1 MYIIKR
7 NQTRQI
13 VDFSKISNRIKKL
26 TIKEPFL
33 NEVDPNLIAQQVI
46 SGLYTGATTV
56 ELDNLAAETAV
67 YMSTVHPEY
76 EILASRLAT
85 SNLHKITNPNYEETC
100 DVLYNHINPK
110 TGEHAPLL
118 SKECY
123 DIIKNNINVIQA
135 ALNYEQDYTYD
146 YFAIKTLQN
155 SYLIKING
163 KNIERIQH
171 MLMRVAIG
179 VHKNDIESALK
190 SYHLLSQK
198 YYTLATPTL
207 FNAGTVN
214 GQLSSCFV
222 AGTEVCTLSGVK
234 NIEDV
239 KIGDEVITHTGAQ
252 KKVLQLHKNLLGER
266 KLYNLKCDKT
276 PNITVTGNH
285 RVYAIKRKQSP
296 EWVPVDELTSQ
307 HYVAIPKKKEQL
319 TDPSIL
325 TFDIADYV
333 KNIQRNDHVVY
344 EYEVLENTI
353 SIKSAITNDN
363 VYGHCT
369 TRKQHKTINR
379 FWTITPEIATAIGMW
394 YGDGCIRSKN
404 DTKNNV
410 PHIYGINIVAHE
422 NNKKLIDFW
431 VNEIEKFTGLKSNI
445 FHKGNNLIY
454 AEISSPI
461 VGEIFNV
468 LFGKGFAGK
477 KLHESMFKWSS
488 DIVRPFMI
496 GLIST
501 DGCVSKG
508 CQISL
513 AMANILLVKQIYH
526 LCSQIGENLSFYE
539 GVKLKRGATELIG
552 TLLIPKGWIQLNE
565 LYKHYDDDRLSYI
578 RNRESKNCTYYDAN
592 HNVYTRV
599 NNITQS
605 SETPEYVYTL
615 GIEDD
620 HSYNV
625 EGLVVENCFLLD
637 MKSDSIDGI
646 YDTLKQTALIS
657 KGAGGIGFNVHDVRA
672 KNSYIKGTNGTAEGI
687 VPMLRVFNDTARFV
701 SQGGN
706 KRKGSFAVYIS
717 DHHADIEDFLELK
730 KNGGKEEM
738 RCRDLFYA
746 VWASDLFMERVEQ
759 NADWSLFCP
768 NECPGLS
775 IIFGDEFKELYE
787 KYEREG
793 RARKVIKAQALWM
806 QIMTS
811 QIETGTP
818 YLMYKDKVN
827 KHNNQSNLGTIKSS
841 NLCSEITEFTDEK
854 NIATCF
860 TKDTKILTQN
870 GLKNIIDC
878 DGENI
883 VSYFNNDID
892 LNINQHY
899 EKCKLI
905 SNGVKNVYQLSTQGH
920 EGIKATSNHMFLT
933 VNKVKGVDIYNWK
946 KLNKLIVGDKIVT
959 PSVDPVYNVSINE
972 DIDIDYLTGGWML
985 GDGWMSKNGWG
996 VCFGPTDTY
1005 AHDIVVK
1012 KMNEWV
1018 STTAIAKYGHNKLV
1032 STFINKS
1039 GVMCWQSSKIAFKKL
1054 LADKFGFE
1062 QGIGPTKKIDDKI
1075 INSSSA
1081 EIANFLSGLFSSD
1094 GTVEFLSGKL
1104 SVLLSS
1110 SSTNILYTTQ
1120 KLLLLFGITSRVH
1133 YGEVKTRPGRFQG
1146 TVGIRGEININRFL
1160 KSISFK
1166 LCPLKEEKLIKS
1178 IKNCIR
1184 KKGNV
1189 KRDWSYVTD
1198 IQYIGKEEVYDLALE
1213 NSHNFIANGYV
1224 VHNCNLSSISL
1235 PACIKDGQFNHQLL
1249 YDITYHAIK
1258 DLNKVIDVNNYPV
1271 PEAKFSNMN
1280 NRPVAIGIQGLADL
1294 FILLRLPYD
1303 SPEAKVL
1310 NQEILETMYYAAA
1323 KSSCDLAKING
1334 PYPNF
1339 KGSPTSKGILCPDSW
1354 KHTPTDRWN
1363 FNELRLDIVKYG
1375 LRNSLLIALMPTVST
1390 AVILSNNESFEPY
1403 NTNIYVKRAL
1413 AGEFV
1418 VINKHLLRDLLK
1430 LGIWNDYLKQQIIA
1444 NNGSVQGI
1452 DVIPSDIQLLYRT
1465 VWEVPLK
1472 EQINMHS
1479 DRGVFVDQS
1488 QSFNVHM
1495 AIPNKSKLSS
1505 MHFYS
1510 WRLKGIKTSS
1520 YYVRSKAAVDPIKFT
1535 VDRELLDNQVIL
1547 YTKPL
1552 CRYCILAKELLTSK
1566 NISYKEYNIEQ
1577 PNYKLEME
1585 SKTNAKTVPQ
1595 IFIGGKLIGGYD
1607 QLSQLYD
1614 NKVDEEPCILCSS

>member
-7 NQTRQI
+7 NQTRQP
-13 VDFSKISNRIKKL
+13 VDFSKITNRIKKL
-26 TIKEPFL
+26 TIKEPPL
-33 NEVDPNLIAQQVI
+33 NEVDPNLIAQQVV

-56 ELDNLAAETAV
+56 ELDNLAAETAI

-110 TGEHAPLL
+110 TNEHAPLL

-155 SYLIKING
+155 SYLIKIGG

-171 MLMRVAIG
+171 MLMRVAVG
-179 VHKNDIESALK
+179 VHKNDIESVLK
-190 SYHLLSQK
+190 SYHLLSHK

-214 GQLSSCFV
+214 GQLSSC
-222 AGTEVCTLSGVK
+222 
-234 NIEDV
+234 
-239 KIGDEVITHTGAQ
+239 
-252 KKVLQLHKNLLGER
+252 
-266 KLYNLKCDKT
+266 Y
-276 PNITVTGNH
+276 
-285 RVYAIKRKQSP
+285 
-296 EWVPVDELTSQ
+296 
-307 HYVAIPKKKEQL
+307 
-319 TDPSIL
+319 
-325 TFDIADYV
+325 
-333 KNIQRNDHVVY
+333 
-344 EYEVLENTI
+344 
-353 SIKSAITNDN
+353 
-363 VYGHCT
+363 
-369 TRKQHKTINR
+369 
-379 FWTITPEIATAIGMW
+379 
-394 YGDGCIRSKN
+394 
-404 DTKNNV
+404 
-410 PHIYGINIVAHE
+410 
-422 NNKKLIDFW
+422 
-431 VNEIEKFTGLKSNI
+431 
-445 FHKGNNLIY
+445 
-454 AEISSPI
+454 
-461 VGEIFNV
+461 
-468 LFGKGFAGK
+468 
-477 KLHESMFKWSS
+477 
-488 DIVRPFMI
+488 
-496 GLIST
+496 
-501 DGCVSKG
+501 
-508 CQISL
+508 
-513 AMANILLVKQIYH
+513 
-526 LCSQIGENLSFYE
+526 
-539 GVKLKRGATELIG
+539 
-552 TLLIPKGWIQLNE
+552 
-565 LYKHYDDDRLSYI
+565 
-578 RNRESKNCTYYDAN
+578 
-592 HNVYTRV
+592 
-599 NNITQS
+599 
-605 SETPEYVYTL
+605 
-615 GIEDD
+615 
-620 HSYNV
+620 
-625 EGLVVENCFLLD
+625 LLD

-657 KGAGGIGFNVHDVRA
+657 KGAGGIGFNVHDIRA

-687 VPMLRVFNDTARFV
+687 VPMLKVFNDTARFV

-706 KRKGSFAVYIS
+706 KRKGSFSAYIEP
-717 DHHADIEDFLELK
+717 HHADIEDFLELK

-746 VWASDLFMERVEQ
+746 LWVSDLFMKRVEQ

-775 IIFGDEFKELYE
+775 TVYGDEFVALYE

-793 RARKVIKAQALWM
+793 RARKVIKAQTLWM

-811 QIETGTP
+811 QVETGVP

-827 KHNNQSNLGTIKSS
+827 ENNNQSNLGTIKSS
-841 NLCSEITEFTDEK
+841 NLCAEIVQYTDDK
-854 NIATCF
+854 NISVCNLAS
-860 TKDTKILTQN
+860 
-870 GLKNIIDC
+870 
-878 DGENI
+878 
-883 VSYFNNDID
+883 VS
-892 LNINQHY
+892 L
-899 EKCKLI
+899 
-905 SNGVKNVYQLSTQGH
+905 
-920 EGIKATSNHMFLT
+920 
-933 VNKVKGVDIYNWK
+933 
-946 KLNKLIVGDKIVT
+946 
-959 PSVDPVYNVSINE
+959 PSCI
-972 DIDIDYLTGGWML
+972 
-985 GDGWMSKNGWG
+985 KNG
-996 VCFGPTDTY
+996 
-1005 AHDIVVK
+1005 
-1012 KMNEWV
+1012 
-1018 STTAIAKYGHNKLV
+1018 
-1032 STFINKS
+1032 
-1039 GVMCWQSSKIAFKKL
+1039 
-1054 LADKFGFE
+1054 
-1062 QGIGPTKKIDDKI
+1062 
-1075 INSSSA
+1075 
-1081 EIANFLSGLFSSD
+1081 
-1094 GTVEFLSGKL
+1094 
-1104 SVLLSS
+1104 
-1110 SSTNILYTTQ
+1110 
-1120 KLLLLFGITSRVH
+1120 
-1133 YGEVKTRPGRFQG
+1133 
-1146 TVGIRGEININRFL
+1146 
-1160 KSISFK
+1160 
-1166 LCPLKEEKLIKS
+1166 
-1178 IKNCIR
+1178 
-1184 KKGNV
+1184 
-1189 KRDWSYVTD
+1189 
-1198 IQYIGKEEVYDLALE
+1198 
-1213 NSHNFIANGYV
+1213 
-1224 VHNCNLSSISL
+1224 
-1235 PACIKDGQFNHQLL
+1235 QFDHQML

-1271 PEAKFSNMN
+1271 LEAKFSNMN
-1280 NRPVAIGIQGLADL
+1280 NRPVACGLQGLADL

-1303 SPEAKVL
+1303 SPEAKIL
-1310 NQEILETMYYAAA
+1310 NQEILETMYYAAS
-1323 KSSCDLAKING
+1323 KSSCDLAKIHG

-1339 KGSPTSKGILCPDSW
+1339 QGSPTSKGILCPDSW
-1354 KHTPTDRWN
+1354 KHTPTNRWN

-1418 VINKHLLRDLLK
+1418 VINKHLLKDLLK

-1452 DVIPSDIQLLYRT
+1452 DVIPADLQLLYRT

-1535 VDRELLDNQVIL
+1535 VDRELLDNQVIM

-1552 CRYCILAKELLTSK
+1552 CRYCILAKELLNSK